1 MESLEPG
8 DTCEAEL
15 TGRRDQINVW
25 WEVEDDC
32 ENLSRFCPKRIGV
45 DNLHNRNKGLYGT

>member
-45 DNLHNRNKGLYGT
+45 DNVHNRNKGLYGT